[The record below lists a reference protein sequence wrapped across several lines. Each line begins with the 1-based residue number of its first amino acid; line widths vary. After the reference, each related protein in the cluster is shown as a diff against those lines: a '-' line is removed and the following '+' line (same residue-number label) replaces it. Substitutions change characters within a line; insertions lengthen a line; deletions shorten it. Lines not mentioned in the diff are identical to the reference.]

1 MNSLDEITI
10 IYKKSQ
16 NQKDEIEN
24 EKDIKLF
31 GEEFVKNNKL
41 NCKIICQGKEFE
53 LIEYLDIKNIELN
66 QKKALEI
73 KKKELKK

>member
-41 NCKIICQGKEFE
+41 NCKIICQGKEFK
-53 LIEYLDIKNIELN
+53 LI
-66 QKKALEI
+66 
-73 KKKELKK
+73 